1 MMKINFLFITIFL
14 VLSKIAAQDTA
25 IKIFTIEQDNIIFQT
40 SYMDKEY
47 NLNDTLVITYI
58 VENKNNFNIFVLDDN
73 SSGNIFCSYQVD
85 TIKCFSILEFGG
97 NWMHN
102 LETYNIIFL
111 RKIKGLSYYKYILKI
126 LLTGKT
132 YNLKCGYQIL
142 SSLYYLS
149 DIIFYS
155 YYFNIGYIKDDNS
168 EINFETDSKEFILD
182 SDKGFLFEKLIKRN
196 FIGPLHIKYIK

>member
-1 MMKINFLFITIFL
+1 MKINFLFIIIFL
-14 VLSKIAAQDTA
+14 VLSKIVAQDAA
-25 IKIFTIEQDNIIFQT
+25 IKIFTIEQDNILFQT
-40 SYMDKEY
+40 SYLDKAY

-58 VENKNNFNIFVLDDN
+58 VENKNNFDIYVFDDN
-73 SSGNIFCSYQVD
+73 SSGNIFCSYQAD
-85 TIKCFSILEFGG
+85 TTKCFSKLEFGG

-111 RKIKGLSYYKYILKI
+111 RKIKGFSNYKYILKI

-132 YNLKCGYQIL
+132 NNLNCGYQIL

-155 YYFNIGYIKDDNS
+155 YFLNIGYIKDDNS
-168 EINFETDSKEFILD
+168 EINIETDSKELILD
-182 SDKGFLFEKLIKRN
+182 PDKGFLFEKLIKRN
-196 FIGPLHIKYIK
+196 LIGPLYIKYIK